1 MDSILLPPPR
11 VLKIIDLLPT
21 EFSTLELG
29 LGKTGLFER
38 LNTTVH
44 PGGTFFAPSNFAF
57 QKLGPRINAF
67 LFSEHGLKYL
77 KALLEY
83 HVVPANTLYSDA
95 FYRAEGQD
103 NDVGKA
109 LNGVP
114 KGVYHVDLPTMLKD
128 RSLGV
133 DIARFGR
140 LIEIKIN
147 GFARVAYSDAVAYD
161 GVLHG
166 LGDVIIPP
174 KKLANGQMEQWDGA
188 ELTEEDLIER
198 LEPLVKQT
206 SYWADL

>member
-1 MDSILLPPPR
+1 M
-11 VLKIIDLLPT
+11 LKIIDLVPT

-29 LGKTGLFER
+29 LGKTGLFEK
-38 LNTTVH
+38 LNTTDH
-44 PGGTFFAPSNFAF
+44 AGGTFFAPTNFAF

-67 LFSEHGLKYL
+67 LFSEYGRKYL

-83 HVVPANTLYSDA
+83 HVVPKNTLYSDA
-95 FYRAEGQD
+95 YYKASGSAEED
-103 NDVGKA
+103 ME
-109 LNGVP
+109 GVP
-114 KGVYHVDLPTMLKD
+114 KGVYHVDLPTLLED

-133 DIARFGR
+133 DIARYGR

-166 LGDVIIPP
+166 MSDVIIPP
-174 KKLANGQMEQWDGA
+174 KKLANGKMEEYDGA

-198 LEPLVKQT
+198 LEPFVEKT
-206 SYWADL
+206 AVWDDL